1 MWKYRVIYGL
11 GVREL
16 TDNVNQAL
24 REGWS
29 IEGGLAVVSLGT
41 SLQMFQTMVLYVD
54 DQGEVL

>member
-24 REGWS
+24 RDGWM
-29 IEGGLAVVSLGT
+29 IEGSLAVVPIGT
-41 SLQMFQTMVLYVD
+41 SIQMFQTMVLYVD
-54 DQGEVL
+54 E

>member
-16 TDNVNQAL
+16 TANVNQAL

-29 IEGGLAVVSLGT
+29 IEGSLAVVSLGT